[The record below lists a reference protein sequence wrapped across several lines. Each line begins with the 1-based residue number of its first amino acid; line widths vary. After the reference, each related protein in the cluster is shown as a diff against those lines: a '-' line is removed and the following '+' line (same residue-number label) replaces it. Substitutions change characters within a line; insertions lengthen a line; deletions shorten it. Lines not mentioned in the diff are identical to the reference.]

1 MINEIKTQSIFDSHW
16 KRSNRKDIKYSQEV
30 QDKFNKEMIK
40 AQIKSINFYYDGMN
54 AVVKKR
60 ADKYLAILEE
70 RL

>member
-1 MINEIKTQSIFDSHW
+1 MISIIKTEHIFNDHW
-16 KRSNRKDIKYSQEV
+16 KRSNRKDIEYSQEV

-60 ADKYLAILEE
+60 ADKYLTILKAK
-70 RL
+70 L